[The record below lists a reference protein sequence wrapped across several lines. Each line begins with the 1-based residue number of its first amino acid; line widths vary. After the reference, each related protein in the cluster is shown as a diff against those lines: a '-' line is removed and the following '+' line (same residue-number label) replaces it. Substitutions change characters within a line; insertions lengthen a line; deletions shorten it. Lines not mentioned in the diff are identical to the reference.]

1 MKKLKK
7 ISFSQIFN
15 DLFGFEKGI
24 DISDET
30 QVLFRRN
37 IVIKN
42 IIFVSN
48 LVYSILMTII
58 SFITNTNS
66 NWVLTAILFP
76 LTFLVNRTLKNMIFK
91 HKDDMMHQTIA
102 MYIACFYM
110 FLSSIIIYMKM
121 KTGNTSFGEAGYML
135 IYYSL
140 VVVSLYQNKKLL
152 KTISYWFVVIITIL
166 HLTIT
171 YNMVNTS
178 FEGTMLQ
185 QIVSFISSEAFADI
199 CLRTIVL
206 ASFILV
212 LYVIVSITQYMQDQR
227 RLELIKRKEV
237 QDEFTNIVNEMFAV
251 TINNNMI
258 SKSEKEHVEVVSQVA
273 KRFSEIMGYSP
284 DKCLKV
290 YEYSLVHIMKRVDLA
305 TDTIEDNDSKFEYL
319 RNQAS
324 LGNEIIKRLELD
336 RLCDELLRAHTSGII
351 DEERSKYLV
360 ENKKSEEEQ
369 IILISDMYVSLRGLR
384 SYKRPY
390 NHNLTMETLN
400 LQLSKYFSV
409 NVFERFVRFQD
420 QFEKIYDN
428 F

>member
-7 ISFSQIFN
+7 ISFGQIFN

-58 SFITNTNS
+58 SAITNTNS

-76 LTFLVNRTLKNMIFK
+76 LTILINKTLKNMIFK

-152 KTISYWFVVIITIL
+152 KTISYWFIVIITIL
-166 HLTIT
+166 HLSIT
-171 YNMVNTS
+171 YNMVSTE
-178 FEGTMLQ
+178 FEGNLLQ
-185 QIVSFISSEAFADI
+185 QIGEFLSSEAFADI
-199 CLRTIVL
+199 CLRTIIL

-227 RLELIKRKEV
+227 RIELIKRKEV
-237 QDEFTNIVNEMFAV
+237 QDEFTSIVNEMFTV
-251 TINNNMI
+251 TINNNMV

-273 KRFSEIMGYSP
+273 KRFSEIMGYNP
-284 DKCLKV
+284 DKCMKI
-290 YEYSLVHIMKRVDLA
+290 YEYSLVHITKTVDLV
-305 TDTIEDNDSKFEYL
+305 TDSIEDNDAKFEYL

-336 RLCDELLRAHTSGII
+336 RLCDEILRAHSYGIV

-360 ENKKSEEEQ
+360 ENKKTEEEQ
-369 IILISDMYVSLRGLR
+369 IILISDMYVSLRSLK

-390 NHNLTMETLN
+390 NHSLTIDTLKN
-400 LQLSKYFSV
+400 EFSKYFSA
-409 NVFERFVRFQD
+409 NVFERFIRFQD